1 MNELYK
7 IIQKREDLR
16 DKVKLI
22 GIGLNNTP
30 ADIEYF
36 KKKYQVPFPLFSD
49 EDGSVYNLMG
59 KAKTPYFIGVK
70 LHEGGRP
77 EVFYGKVGVVS
88 RKLNDFLERM
98 LKLAGYE

>member
-1 MNELYK
+1 MNKLYE

-36 KKKYQVPFPLFSD
+36 KNKYQVPFPLFSD
-49 EDGSVYNLMG
+49 EDKSVYNLMG

-70 LHEGGRP
+70 LHEGGNP
-77 EVFYGKVGVVS
+77 EVFYGKVGKVG
-88 RKLNDFLERM
+88 RKPKDFLERM

>member
-1 MNELYK
+1 VNKLYA

-22 GIGLNNTP
+22 GIGLKNTP

-36 KKKYQVPFPLFSD
+36 KKKYQVPYPLFSD
-49 EDGSVYNLMG
+49 EDKSVYNLMG

-70 LHEGGRP
+70 LHEGGNP
-77 EVFYGKVGVVS
+77 EVFYGKVGTVS
-88 RKLNDFLERM
+88 KNLNDFLERM
-98 LKLAGYE
+98 LKLAGNE